1 MLKTTLPWPFGVL
14 LPRRREERMCAL
26 PWGSPFFWVAAAFAC
41 SWAPNPLL
49 QGAVDTE
56 QPQGDTVT

>member
-1 MLKTTLPWPFGVL
+1 
-14 LPRRREERMCAL
+14 MCAL

-56 QPQGDTVT
+56 QPRGDTVT